1 MRITASVFLLALCTL
16 FSVDALADADR
27 ESLIAAWEAH
37 IAGLPGTESFEQ
49 TADGVY
55 QYKDTDL
62 PYDGELKLLGVL
74 VRPSESAGFETD
86 FTHFGMVDFELSD
99 MPVERLS
106 TQLYYYWLADRQTL
120 HYSKSAQEWVDASA
134 YQESITDLYGGTP
147 SFGALSFMLN
157 YGIWVLLI
165 GLLIFVFVGV
175 NKQAKKARSL
185 MDETAEIND
194 KARQNLD
201 RAEAMQDEVL
211 SIARETRDLQKE
223 GNELLARM
231 LQALQR

>member
-1 MRITASVFLLALCTL
+1 MRIKAIVLLLALC
-16 FSVDALADADR
+16 ALLPVHAHADANR
-27 ESLIAAWEAH
+27 ESLIAAWETH
-37 IAGLPGTESFEQ
+37 IAELPGTESFEK

-55 QYKDTDL
+55 EYKDTDL
-62 PYDGELKLLGVL
+62 PYEGELKLLGAL
-74 VRPSESAGFETD
+74 VRPADSAGFETD
-86 FTHFGMVDFELSD
+86 FTHFGMVEFELPG
-99 MPVERLS
+99 MPAERLTS
-106 TQLYYYWLADRQTL
+106 QVYYYWIADRQTL
-120 HYSKSAQEWVDASA
+120 HYSKSAQQWVDAAA
-134 YQESITDLYGGTP
+134 YQESITDLYGTTP
-147 SFGALSFMLN
+147 SFGALSFMLS

-165 GLLIFVFVGV
+165 ALLVFVFVGV
-175 NKQAKKARSL
+175 NKQTKKARDL

-194 KARQNLD
+194 KARENLD

>member
-1 MRITASVFLLALCTL
+1 MRITASLFLLALFAL
-16 FSVDALADADR
+16 FSADAFAEADR
-27 ESLIAAWEAH
+27 DSLTKAWEAH
-37 IAGLPGTESFEQ
+37 IAGLPGTERFEK

-55 QYKDTDL
+55 QYTDTDL
-62 PYDGELKLLGVL
+62 PYDSELKLLGAL
-74 VRPSESAGFETD
+74 VRPSETAGIETD
-86 FTHFGMVDFELSD
+86 FSHFGMVEFELTD

-106 TQLYYYWLADRQTL
+106 SQVYYYWLADRQTL
-120 HYSKSAQEWVDASA
+120 HYSKSRQEWVDASA
-134 YQESITDLYGGTP
+134 YQESFTDLYGGSP

-165 GLLIFVFVGV
+165 GLLVFIFVGF
-175 NKQAKKARSL
+175 NRQTRKARAL

-223 GNELLARM
+223 SNELLAKM

>member
-1 MRITASVFLLALCTL
+1 MLALFAF
-16 FSVDALADADR
+16 FSVDALAEADR
-27 ESLIAAWEAH
+27 ESLIAAWETH

-134 YQESITDLYGGTP
+134 YQESITDLYGGSP

-175 NKQAKKARSL
+175 NRQAKKARSL

-223 GNELLARM
+223 SNELLARM

>member
-1 MRITASVFLLALCTL
+1 
-16 FSVDALADADR
+16 
-27 ESLIAAWEAH
+27 
-37 IAGLPGTESFEQ
+37 
-49 TADGVY
+49 
-55 QYKDTDL
+55 
-62 PYDGELKLLGVL
+62 L

>member
-1 MRITASVFLLALCTL
+1 MKITATAILLALAA
-16 FSVDALADADR
+16 FSPAGALADADR
-27 ESLIAAWEAH
+27 ESLVAAWEAH
-37 IAGLPGTESFEQ
+37 IAGLPGTESFEK
-49 TADGVY
+49 TADDVY

-62 PYDGELKLLGVL
+62 PYEGELKLLGVL

-86 FTHFGMVDFELSD
+86 FTHFGMVDFELTD

-120 HYSKSAQEWVDASA
+120 HYSESAQEWVDAAA
-134 YQESITDLYGGTP
+134 YQESITDFYGGTT

-157 YGIWVLLI
+157 YGIWILLI
-165 GLLIFVFVGV
+165 ALAIFLFVGV
-175 NKQAKKARSL
+175 GNQARKARAL
-185 MDETAEIND
+185 MDDSAEINEQ
-194 KARQNLD
+194 ARKNLD

-211 SIARETRDLQKE
+211 AIARETRNLQKE
-223 GNELLARM
+223 SNELLARM